1 MFPCAIHFEIYYPMK
16 LSVRRVEINKN
27 YFRVLTSIVDVPKD
41 GVLVACGCGVCV
53 GEWKSIK
60 QVKVNG
66 NFTRCQMSILV

>member
-1 MFPCAIHFEIYYPMK
+1 MFPCAIHFEIYYRMK

-41 GVLVACGCGVCV
+41 GVLLLWEWGCV

-66 NFTRCQMSILV
+66 NITRCQMSILV

>member
-1 MFPCAIHFEIYYPMK
+1 MFPCAILFEIYYSMK

-27 YFRVLTSIVDVPKD
+27 NFRVLTSIVDVV
-41 GVLVACGCGVCV
+41 GVGV